1 MVEAA
6 GNSKMY
12 KQMKEKY
19 EAEYITKETLQG
31 WVRLNMQRVTKGITP
46 KEYEEIT
53 GERFPE
59 D

>member
-1 MVEAA
+1 MAT
-6 GNSKMY
+6 GHSKMY

-31 WVRLNMQRVTKGITP
+31 WVRLNMQKVTKGITS
-46 KEYEEIT
+46 KEYAEIT